1 MKVVIFLIEKSNE
14 LKYLSPIISFFKQKQ
29 IKIQICF
36 IQKIESKNDY
46 KKYLKPD
53 KAQGYLL
60 KKERLIKF
68 SDKQEFHNFC
78 IDNSKNISFIFSLHF
93 ISKERFKI
101 SKKFLKSI
109 TKKWCVVGH
118 GMDSFIQFKNEDTY
132 LNYEVNFFFSS
143 KFFLKEGKKYI
154 KKFTKRRNIFNSKNI
169 KIFLVG
175 NSMYSRKIFK
185 KKRRQKKKLIYL
197 PFPFLRDRYGKNKSF
212 AFQAA
217 YSGQF
222 INFFTFSKNS
232 QKKGYYFSIYSQIKH
247 YILNKIE
254 ILKYYNLIK
263 RYYDFYNELNVIKSI
278 RKFCDLNNYE
288 FIVKPR
294 LKFPYINK
302 LKKYADKVIFDDE
315 SSQYPSLF
323 QKELSTADLVI
334 GSLSS
339 SVYEVVMFK
348 IPYINIE
355 IPEIAFKSKSNKFMH
370 NYGKNLTYNFDKVVF
385 NYKIENFVTNFKN
398 EKPGK
403 FSLSKKKSELYLKK
417 FCGLSK
423 NSEEIGKKIFEI
435 LKLGN
440 K

>member
-1 MKVVIFLIEKSNE
+1 MKKAIFLIEKSNE
-14 LKYLSPIISFFKQKQ
+14 LKYLSSIISFFKQKR

-36 IQKIESKNDY
+36 IEKIESKNDY
-46 KKYLKPD
+46 KKYLKPE
-53 KAQGYLL
+53 KAQGNFL
-60 KKERLIKF
+60 KKIKLIKF
-68 SDKQEFHNFC
+68 SDKIEFHNFC

-93 ISKERFKI
+93 ISKERFKV
-101 SKKFLKSI
+101 SKKFLKSV

-118 GMDSFIQFKNEDTY
+118 GMDSFIQFKNEDTN

-143 KFFLKEGKKYI
+143 KYFLKEGKKYI
-154 KKFTKRRNIFNSKNI
+154 KKFVKKKNIFNTKNI
-169 KIFLVG
+169 KIYIVG
-175 NSMYSRKIFK
+175 NSMFSKQIFK
-185 KKRRQKKKLIYL
+185 KKRSQKKKLIYL
-197 PFPFLRDRYGKNKSF
+197 PFPFLRDRYGKNKNF

-217 YSGQF
+217 YTGQF
-222 INFFTFSKNS
+222 INFFTFSRNS
-232 QKKGYYFSIYSQIKH
+232 QKKGYGFSIYSQIKH
-247 YILNKIE
+247 YILNKVE
-254 ILKYYNLIK
+254 ILKYFYLIK
-263 RYYDFYNELNVIKSI
+263 SYYNFYNELNVIKSI
-278 RKFCDLNNYE
+278 RSFCDQNNFE

-323 QKELSTADLVI
+323 QKELSTVNLVI

-339 SVYEVVMFK
+339 SVYEVAMFK

-355 IPEIAFKSKSNKFMH
+355 IPKIAFKSKSNKFMH
-370 NYGKNLTYNFDKVVF
+370 NYEKNLSYNFDKVVF
-385 NYKIENFVTNFKN
+385 NYKIENFVNKFKN
-398 EKPGK
+398 EKPEK
-403 FSLSKKKSELYLKK
+403 FSISKKKSELYLKK